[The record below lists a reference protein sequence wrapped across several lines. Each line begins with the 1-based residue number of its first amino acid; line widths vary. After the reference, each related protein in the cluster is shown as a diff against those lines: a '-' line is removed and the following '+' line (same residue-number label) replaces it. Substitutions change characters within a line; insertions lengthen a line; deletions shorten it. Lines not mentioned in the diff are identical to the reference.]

1 MFDTELLGRFRFGAS
16 KLLDHTI
23 LCSSHLDCM
32 LSIYGRIS
40 NTSMFGRC
48 QRKLFLMALIIYV
61 VWTKS
66 SKVSFRCRTWYH
78 ALKRRRRKRTVTCK
92 RTQSDRKDEVS
103 RNLPSIKRLYWW
115 ACRRRLSWAAL
126 YMPPRAKIMPLLHP
140 QTHRV
145 FVWRFCGLF
154 GGWSYRLLFG
164 ISCWWCVFFSLSLSH
179 IFVSILR
186 LIMVFRW
193 GWCFFLKAK
202 DLTPLL
208 PCGHLYPVF
217 DEIVKES
224 VCWCVCVS
232 ERVISFSF
240 MVFCCSKHVF
250 WLLLVR
256 QHESNYNKN
265 MSF

>member
-1 MFDTELLGRFRFGAS
+1 MNKVVKSFFS
-16 KLLDHTI
+16 M
-23 LCSSHLDCM
+23 SNM
-32 LSIYGRIS
+32 IS
-40 NTSMFGRC
+40 C
-48 QRKLFLMALIIYV
+48 LEEEE
-61 VWTKS
+61 
-66 SKVSFRCRTWYH
+66 
-78 ALKRRRRKRTVTCK
+78 TVTCR
-92 RTQSDRKDEVS
+92 RTQSDRKEVS

-126 YMPPRAKIMPLLHP
+126 YMPPRAKIMPFLHP
-140 QTHRV
+140 QTRGCGA
-145 FVWRFCGLF
+145 FVGYL

-193 GWCFFLKAK
+193 GWCFFLKTK

-224 VCWCVCVS
+224 VSVCVCLRACYFFLVHGFL
-232 ERVISFSF
+232 RLQT
-240 MVFCCSKHVF
+240 CF
-250 WLLLVR
+250 WLLSVR
-256 QHESNYNKN
+256 QHESNHNKN